1 MPINATWT
9 AALTG
14 GFAEADKSMTFN
26 RVTYCAN
33 GVVTPAFSAS
43 VVAGRHEPLL
53 DLPKFGSHP
62 LGYRL
67 PSEHVAAAIPPGRAI
82 MLEP

>member
-14 GFAEADKSMTFN
+14 GFAEADKSMTFYC
-26 RVTYCAN
+26 VTYCAN

-43 VVAGRHEPLL
+43 KDVW
-53 DLPKFGSHP
+53 LPG
-62 LGYRL
+62 GYGKC
-67 PSEHVAAAIPPGRAI
+67 VI
-82 MLEP
+82 